1 MFRSSWIILK
11 HTYQLVAMHAGDTR
25 IRQFQHE
32 PFCLLTQLAL
42 LQTNTTEFTSTSSAK
57 EPLYLHTKKHATSN
71 KQIVYNQSPASLNI
85 LHLST
90 VLTITPSKRTFRS
103 QKACSLITISR
114 TNSRQQKAWHQIKTT
129 HNGPNEWSPIRISE
143 LKTMQQNAIQ
153 FTFRNQKACNL
164 ITISRTNSRQQKA
177 WHLIKTTHNG
187 SNEWPPIR
195 ISELKTM
202 QPNAIQ
208 FTTTSHNGN
217 KPRYPVRKSRQK
229 IL

>member
-1 MFRSSWIILK
+1 
-11 HTYQLVAMHAGDTR
+11 MHPGDTR

-42 LQTNTTEFTSTSSAK
+42 LPTNTTQFTSTSPAK
-57 EPLYLHTKKHATSN
+57 EPLYLHTEKHATSN
-71 KQIVYNQSPASLNI
+71 KQIVYNQSPASFDI

-90 VLTITPSKRTFRS
+90 ILTITSSKRTFRS
-103 QKACSLITISR
+103 QKACSLLTISR
-114 TNSRQQKAWHQIKTT
+114 TNS
-129 HNGPNEWSPIRISE
+129 G
-143 LKTMQQNAIQ
+143 
-153 FTFRNQKACNL
+153 
-164 ITISRTNSRQQKA
+164 QQKA

-187 SNEWPPIR
+187 PNEWPPIR

-217 KPRYPVRKSRQK
+217 KPRNPVRKSRQK